1 MGLHIHKALKA
12 MSTVASAAAAGL
24 AKVPD
29 DELIDALALIVS
41 LRPNLQEPMRE
52 LAAQEPSP
60 RHTGTITHFFP
71 EKQYGF
77 IKCDEV
83 RNTYGWDTFLSDLE
97 LGPFAVGRTV
107 SFTLVLNK
115 QGKPQARL
123 LKAAATPA
131 WPAHSV
137 IRGQRGPARPLKRR
151 RSLDC

>member
-41 LRPNLQEPMRE
+41 LRPSLQEPMRE

-60 RHTGTITHFFP
+60 RHIGTITHFYP
-71 EKQYGF
+71 DKQYGF
-77 IKCDEV
+77 IKCDKVKEA
-83 RNTYGWDTFLSDLE
+83 YGFDTFLSNLE
-97 LGPFAVGRTV
+97 LGPFAVGSTV

-115 QGKPQARL
+115 HGKPQARL
-123 LKAAATPA
+123 LEAAPQSVAAT
-131 WPAHSV
+131 
-137 IRGQRGPARPLKRR
+137 
-151 RSLDC
+151 